1 MDSPW
6 KSNQY
11 GHGRLQHQRHKLA
24 NQLITIESGDNQRMN
39 KQNIL
44 LAVTGLTPQVVTE
57 TLYALHS
64 QGDELPTAIHILTTA
79 EGYQRAKL
87 TLINDGWLARFYA
100 DYQLPAADFSERHIH
115 ILEKTNGEPLNDI
128 RSQADNQAMA
138 DGITEW
144 VRRLTADTTSTLHV
158 SIAGGRKTMGFYAGY
173 ALSLYGRNQDRL
185 SHVLVNAEYESH
197 PQFYYPTP
205 YSQVIYANDTSRKP
219 LDTQQADIILAD
231 IPFVRLRHGLDQALL
246 EGKSSFSQ
254 TVASAQQAVGPAHL
268 TIDLSKRTLIAQGIS
283 IKLIPADLAFYLWLL
298 KRQGEGQSAPQCPS
312 DGAPDLEYAK
322 DFLIEYHRVHGSF
335 GGIDR
340 TLDALKNGMSKSFF
354 EQRKSRINKQLKQ
367 TLRHVV
373 EVYSIIGEGR
383 RPRTCYRI
391 ALKTEQI
398 EYL

>member
-1 MDSPW
+1 MS
-6 KSNQY
+6 
-11 GHGRLQHQRHKLA
+11 
-24 NQLITIESGDNQRMN
+24 

-44 LAVTGLTPQVVTE
+44 LVVTGLTPQVVTE
-57 TLYALHS
+57 TLYALHKK
-64 QGDELPTAIHILTTA
+64 GDELPSAIHILTTA
-79 EGYQRAKL
+79 EGYRRANL
-87 TLINDGWLARFYA
+87 TLINDAWLARFYA
-100 DYQLPAADFSERHIH
+100 DHQLPPAEFSSQHIH
-115 ILEKTNGEPLNDI
+115 VLEQVNGDPLNDI

-144 VRRLTADTTSTLHV
+144 IRTLTADHTHSLHV

-185 SHVLVNAEYESH
+185 SHVLVTADYESH

-205 YSQVIYANDTSRKP
+205 YSQVIYANDASRKP
-219 LDTQQADIILAD
+219 LDTQQAEVMLAD

-268 TIDLSKRTLIAQGIS
+268 TIDISNRTLTVQGIP

-298 KRQGEGQSAPQCPS
+298 KRQFHCHPAPQCPS
-312 DGAPDLEYAK
+312 DGAPDLEYANE
-322 DFLIEYHRVHGSF
+322 FLAQYQGIHGDF

-367 TLRHVV
+367 TLRHVA